1 MVDPGV
7 SGKVKSIKPAG
18 SYTVGT
24 AVCEVEEAGKTTGVQ
39 LFQKWPVRMA
49 RPVVE
54 KMQGN
59 GAMLTCQRVI
69 DALFPV
75 TLGGT
80 AAVPGA
86 FGCGKTVISQALSKY
101 SNSDVVVYV
110 GCGER
115 GNEMAE
121 VLSDFPE

>member
-1 MVDPGV
+1 MGRQ
-7 SGKVKSIKPAG
+7 G
-18 SYTVGT
+18 
-24 AVCEVEEAGKTTGVQ
+24 
-39 LFQKWPVRMA
+39 

-54 KMQGN
+54 KLQGKE
-59 GAMLTCQRVI
+59 ALLTCERVI

-101 SNSDVVVYV
+101 SNTDCVVYV

-121 VLSDFPE
+121 EKLIAQVNSLDELSSRKVSALVGA

>member
-1 MVDPGV
+1 MRE
-7 SGKVKSIKPAG
+7 S
-18 SYTVGT
+18 
-24 AVCEVEEAGKTTGVQ
+24 
-39 LFQKWPVRMA
+39 

-54 KMQGN
+54 KLQGKE
-59 GAMLTCQRVI
+59 ALLTCERVI

-101 SNSDVVVYV
+101 SNSDVVVYAPRPSWQLV
-110 GCGER
+110 FLFIMCYYYC
-115 GNEMAE
+115 
-121 VLSDFPE
+121 